1 MLEINL
7 EKIVGLKIEF
17 AAVDVVVGQVHQCLQ
32 LDWSYG
38 LGSHET
44 NDQIHAIGD
53 IAEGQVVCLFGFL
66 SFLHLWTFLCACP
79 CACLCLCLLVGSA
92 SFSTSTATSLKT
104 IAAKSSTILY
114 LSTCSLI
121 CPCNPC
127 LCRCTHGQ
135 PPWVQGPLLLLL
147 VFSIAGLRDFNTA
160 SVVQLF
166 EAFSKLSTASR
177 SWP

>member
-1 MLEINL
+1 MYWLEVNVLEINL

-79 CACLCLCLLVGSA
+79 CACLCLCLCW
-92 SFSTSTATSLKT
+92 F
-104 IAAKSSTILY
+104 
-114 LSTCSLI
+114 
-121 CPCNPC
+121 C
-127 LCRCTHGQ
+127 LLFHVHGHELEDHSCQ
-135 PPWVQGPLLLLL
+135 KLHHPLPFDLLFDLPL
-147 VFSIAGLRDFNTA
+147 
-160 SVVQLF
+160 
-166 EAFSKLSTASR
+166 
-177 SWP
+177 